1 MRTGQSGVEIRHERR
16 RCAVADAFQTCAR
29 SAFARQGQH
38 AAVQIWQ
45 NNSQFAQIISPLS
58 CSRVTGLRAQV
69 FTEVGAAHSGSS
81 SDDAG
86 LDSIAAMKKVS
97 VVVAV
102 VAMLLLT
109 FVFFW

>member
-1 MRTGQSGVEIRHERR
+1 MHS
-16 RCAVADAFQTCAR
+16 
-29 SAFARQGQH
+29 
-38 AAVQIWQ
+38 
-45 NNSQFAQIISPLS
+45 
-58 CSRVTGLRAQV
+58 QV

-102 VAMLLLT
+102 VAMLLLI
-109 FVFFW
+109 FVFFWLPQVEEALASSVKEKK